1 MNRVGGV
8 MSTHFT
14 LDGDAYLVDD
24 FSEIGKELI
33 VRLIFI
39 DAHIKQLK
47 NNIAVFNKA
56 KNSYIEDLKFEAIE
70 EKSGIRISDL
80 FDEV

>member
-1 MNRVGGV
+1 

-14 LDGDAYLVDD
+14 LDGDAYNVED
-24 FSEIGKELI
+24 FSAIGKELI

-47 NNIAVFNKA
+47 GNIAVFNKA
-56 KNSYIEDLKFEAIE
+56 KNSYIEDLKFEAVE
-70 EKSGIRISDL
+70 KKSGISISDL
-80 FDEV
+80 FDAD